1 MDQTLQR
8 PNFTFDFSRKK
19 ANSFETKLPPPP
31 LSSAAFSGA
40 YAESPATSA
49 GGFPSSWSR

>member
-1 MDQTLQR
+1 MDQTMQR
-8 PNFTFDFSRKK
+8 PNFTFDFSRNK

-31 LSSAAFSGA
+31 LSSAAFFGA